1 MINFKIKKLIFVL
14 LVIGI
19 GFGYAP
25 MSVSSQAVD
34 TTFDP
39 NKLVEDAVFSDT
51 KTFGGATGIQKFLES
66 KNSVLANTT
75 PEFLAKLKEPTV
87 TMLKTGLEDPEPALP
102 RLRTGAELIWD
113 VSQSAG
119 INPQVILVTLQKEQG
134 LVTTRQND
142 PVDRLQ
148 RALDFA
154 MGFDCPDSTGCGTL
168 FPGFY
173 FQLFG
178 NIDASGNRY
187 LGAAKA
193 LMKSFNAPSGRG
205 PVING
210 AVSKVGDVI
219 ELDNTLGAYDGI
231 PAKQTVMLQNK
242 ATAALYRYTPHVFN
256 GNYNFQKYFLA
267 WFRYPN
273 GTIMT
278 LASDPALYII
288 QNGSRLSL
296 PAFVAQVRG
305 LSTTLAITV
314 SPTEVASYPVGG
326 VYGPADNTIVAVTGE
341 VQKYVFLDNIKHPAS
356 DFVIGQRKLDITK
369 TLLVSSSESG
379 LFVAG
384 DVLTPSDGTVVRGQ
398 TQPEVY
404 LVEAGKLKLYSAFT
418 FGQYAV
424 AKKVQLV
431 PDAEIALYTKA
442 GFVTPKDGTL
452 VKSSGDGTVY
462 EVKQGTKHPVSAVVF
477 GNRGMSIKSVAVLAP
492 DEVNSFALD
501 GYAEPRDKTFFKVA
515 DSAQLYY
522 FKEGTKRTISS
533 FVAKQQRITPDFTF
547 SRAEVDS
554 WADGIAVPPRDGT
567 YVKGDATQD
576 VYVVAKGQLHPLTY
590 AAYLKRKLTPKKI
603 SVLPQAEVDAYAKG
617 EVISK

>member
-1 MINFKIKKLIFVL
+1 MTNLKIKNFIFVL
-14 LVIGI
+14 LIACI
-19 GFGYAP
+19 GFSYAP
-25 MSVSSQAVD
+25 TNVFSQVVD
-34 TTFDP
+34 TSFDP

-51 KTFGGATGIQKFLES
+51 KTFGGASGIQKFLES

-75 PEFLAKLKEPTV
+75 PEFLARLKEPTV
-87 TMLKTGLEDPEPALP
+87 TMLKTGLEDPQPALP
-102 RLRTGAELIWD
+102 RLRTAAELIWD

-134 LVTTRQND
+134 LITTRQND
-142 PVDRLQ
+142 PIDRLQ

-154 MGFDCPDSTGCGTL
+154 MGFDCPDATGCGTL

-178 NIDASGNRY
+178 NIDSSGNRY

-205 PVING
+205 PTING
-210 AVSKVGDVI
+210 VTSKVGDII
-219 ELDNTLGAYDGI
+219 ELNNTLGAYDGI
-231 PAKQTVMLQNK
+231 PEKQTVMIQNK

-273 GTIMT
+273 GTIMM

-296 PAFVAQVRG
+296 PAFVAQARG
-305 LSTTLAITV
+305 LNTSLAITV

-326 VYGPADNTIVAVTGE
+326 VYGPADNTIVTVVGE
-341 VQKYVFLDNIKHPAS
+341 VQKYVFIDNIKHPAS
-356 DFVIGQRKLDITK
+356 DFVITQRKLDPTK
-369 TLLVSSSESG
+369 TLSISPSESG
-379 LFVAG
+379 LFTAG

-398 TQPEVY
+398 TKPEVY
-404 LVEAGKLKLYSAFT
+404 LVEAGKLKMYSAFT

-424 AKKVQLV
+424 AKKVQLI
-431 PDAEIALYTKA
+431 PDAEISLYTKA
-442 GFVTPKDGTL
+442 GFVSPKDGTL
-452 VKSSGDGTVY
+452 VKASNDGTVF
-462 EVKQGTKHPVSAVVF
+462 EMKQGTKHPVSATVF
-477 GNRGMSIKSVAVLAP
+477 KNRGMSIKNIAVLAP
-492 DEVNSFALD
+492 EEVSSFAVD
-501 GYAEPRDKTFFKVA
+501 GYAEPKEKTFFKVA

-533 FVAKQQRITPDFTF
+533 FVAKQQRITSDYTF
-547 SRAEVDS
+547 SRAEADS

-567 YVKGDATQD
+567 YVKGDATPD
-576 VYVVAKGQLHPLTY
+576 VYVVTKGQLHPLTY
-590 AAYLKRKLTPKKI
+590 AVYLKRKLTPKKI
-603 SVLPQAEVDAYAKG
+603 STLPQAEVDAYAKG